1 MTDTEKLD
9 DIRKKLRKME
19 IESKIQVAVV
29 ILTFIGIISLPSL
42 INKIKKTLWVIQ
54 KNNLKRILKF

>member
-1 MTDTEKLD
+1 
-9 DIRKKLRKME
+9 
-19 IESKIQVAVV
+19 
-29 ILTFIGIISLPSL
+29 LPSL

>member
-19 IESKIQVAVV
+19 IESKIQLAVV
-29 ILTFIGIISLPSL
+29 ILAFLGILSLPQL
-42 INKIKKTLWVIQ
+42 INKIKKGV
-54 KNNLKRILKF
+54 